1 MIKKPCFPFVLDQK
15 PGLFLNWFLYQ
26 LFKRV
31 KFDTSMTEQL
41 RQMQREGTIIYTT
54 KYHSH
59 LDYLLLHYCLLRNR
73 LPSPKIAFGINMSM
87 FLPLKKLYHISRF
100 YIHHFL
106 KHKKFPSP
114 FKSGFYKKALER
126 GETFILCLVNP
137 KSFYRHFIH
146 AEHDQIQFIL
156 ETQKKMERPVYMV
169 PVLILYKKAPE
180 KEHPGI
186 MDILFGFKDNP
197 GCIRK
202 IVLFFRYHRKAFVD
216 FGTPLNLKEYISDLQ
231 QNRTTEEISKDVTK
245 RLIEGIDVQKRVII
259 GPVVKSR
266 HQIKEIVLK
275 DEDVIKTIKE
285 MSGGDPVKLQQMKK
299 RATAYFDEIAS
310 DPNMTYMHFSHIF
323 LSWLWKKMFHG
334 IDIDKK
340 SLSVVRQS
348 ARKAPLV
355 YVPSHKSHIDYMI
368 LNDILFT
375 HHLPTPQ
382 VAAGRNLSFW
392 PIGNLFRK
400 NGAFFIRRS
409 FKGARLYATV
419 FTRYIKAIIEE
430 GYAIEFFIEGGR
442 SRSGKLILPQR
453 GFLSILIEAYQE
465 GYCHDLMFVPSS
477 ITYDSIPEQKSYL
490 KEMKGQSKNKEN
502 FKQVIKARR
511 ILKRKHGKVYIRFAQ
526 PISLEQYL
534 SESQESKNNI
544 VNELAMH
551 LVRSI
556 NKVTLV
562 TPFAIVATSILARHR
577 IGFYPKE
584 LLHTAHSLL
593 DSMKRNNVPISN
605 NAIHLNE
612 SLDEV
617 ISFLTDKKIIS
628 LAEKI
633 GKTEVFYRV
642 EKGKIPELE
651 YYKNTIIHTLIS
663 YAFVSTSLL
672 TEKEEVIPMETI
684 NDDYDFLKYL
694 FKYEFVY
701 NNDNNSQDEISNVL
715 DFFRDASFVTTIK
728 EDTITGIRV
737 TRKGFEN
744 LPTWAALTKTF
755 LESYWIAANTLVHP
769 VKEGKKI
776 KDSDLLKEMSRQGHR
791 YLEMGIINHAEAIS
805 YLSFRNATRFIHR
818 DLLHVRTRTGEKT
831 FDPFDVLHS
840 FIQRLYDLSHFTL

>member
-1 MIKKPCFPFVLDQK
+1 MTKKPHFPFVLDQK
-15 PGLFLNWFLYQ
+15 PGFFLNWFLYQ

-31 KFDTSMTEQL
+31 KFDTSMTEHL
-41 RQMQREGTIIYTT
+41 RQMQKEGTIIYTT

-59 LDYLLLHYCLLRNR
+59 LDYLLLHYCLLKNR

-87 FLPLKKLYHISRF
+87 FLPLKKLYNISKF
-100 YIHHFL
+100 YISHFL
-106 KHKKFPSP
+106 KHKEFPSP
-114 FKSGFYKKALER
+114 FKSGFYKKAIEK

-156 ETQKKMERPVYMV
+156 ETQQEMERPIYMV

-180 KEHPGI
+180 KENPGI

-197 GCIRK
+197 GCIRR

-216 FGTPLNLKEYISDLQ
+216 FGTSLNLKEYMSDLQ
-231 QNRTTEEISKDVTK
+231 QDRTAKEISEDITK
-245 RLIEGIDVQKRVII
+245 KLIESIDVQKRVII

-275 DEDVIKTIKE
+275 DEDVIKTIE
-285 MSGGDPVKLQQMKK
+285 DMAGGDLAKLQQIKK
-299 RATAYFDEIAS
+299 RATAYFDEIAA

-334 IDIDKK
+334 IDVDEE
-340 SLSVVRQS
+340 SLSVVRKF

-375 HHLPTPQ
+375 HHLPAPQ
-382 VAAGRNLSFW
+382 IAAGRNLAFW
-392 PIGNLFRK
+392 PVGNLFRK

-419 FTRYIKAIIEE
+419 FTRYIKAIIQE

-442 SRSGKLILPQR
+442 SRSGKLILPQK
-453 GFLSILIEAYQE
+453 GFLSILVEAYQE

-490 KEMKGQSKNKEN
+490 KEIEGQSKDKEN
-502 FKQVIKARR
+502 FKQVLKARR

-526 PISLEQYL
+526 PVSLEQYL
-534 SESQESKNNI
+534 LESHGSKNNI
-544 VNELAMH
+544 VNKLAMH

-562 TPFAIVATSILARHR
+562 TPFAVVSTSILTRHR
-577 IGFYPKE
+577 MGFYPGE
-584 LLHTAHSLL
+584 LLNTANILL
-593 DSMKRNNVPISN
+593 DSMKRNNVPISSS
-605 NAIHLNE
+605 AIHLNE
-612 SLDEV
+612 SLDE
-617 ISFLTDKKIIS
+617 ILSFLADKKIIS
-628 LAEKI
+628 LAEEI
-633 GKTEVFYRV
+633 GKADAFYQV

-651 YYKNTIIHTLIS
+651 YYKNSIIHALVS

-672 TEKEEVIPMETI
+672 TEKEEIISIETV
-684 NDDYDFLKYL
+684 NNDYDFLKHL

-701 NNDNNSQDEISNVL
+701 NDDHNSKDETNNVL
-715 DFFRDASFVTTIK
+715 DFFEEASFITTVK
-728 EDTITGIRV
+728 EDRLEGIRV

-755 LESYWIAANTLVHP
+755 LESYWIAANILVHP
-769 VKEGKKI
+769 VKEGKRI

-791 YLEMGIINHAEAIS
+791 CLEMGIINHAESIS
-805 YLSFRNATRFIHR
+805 YLSFRNAIRFIHR
-818 DLLHVRTRTGEKT
+818 DFLHVRTKKEENT
-831 FDPFDVLHS
+831 FDPFDRLHS
-840 FIQRLYDLSHFTL
+840 FIQRLYDLSHFTV